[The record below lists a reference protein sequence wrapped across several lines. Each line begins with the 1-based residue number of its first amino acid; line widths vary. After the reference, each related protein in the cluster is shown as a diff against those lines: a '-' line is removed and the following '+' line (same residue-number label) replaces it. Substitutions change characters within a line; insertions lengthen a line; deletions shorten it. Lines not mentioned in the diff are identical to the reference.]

1 MKNFP
6 LVTFLIAILI
16 ILVVSCK
23 MESSIPNNTNQR
35 PNLLV
40 GAASNLEYIFTD
52 MGIDFEKQTGD
63 KVIFA
68 FGSSGNL
75 ARQLEH
81 GAKFDLYASADP
93 SYVEY
98 LENLGLVIPEGSSI
112 FAQGLLVAITFLGNE
127 PHTSWEELALS
138 DNVRFIAVANPSS
151 APYGYQSLSMLQGS
165 SIWQHIQE
173 KIIITESAAQV
184 VHLVSSRNADL
195 GFTAQSLVQ
204 KNKPES
210 IFIVPISSC
219 SYSSLPQTISLIS
232 TSKNTEYAADFLQF
246 AKNWSSPFK
255 LIEYGYS
262 PNGNSSLRKECT
274 S

>member
-127 PHTSWEELALS
+127 PHTSWVYSSGKPFFGPLRISITIDAPRIQYLAAYS
-138 DNVRFIAVANPSS
+138 RKNHHNGERCPSS
-151 APYGYQSLSMLQGS
+151 SLG
-165 SIWQHIQE
+165 I
-173 KIIITESAAQV
+173 
-184 VHLVSSRNADL
+184 
-195 GFTAQSLVQ
+195 
-204 KNKPES
+204 KPECRFRVHCS
-210 IFIVPISSC
+210 I
-219 SYSSLPQTISLIS
+219 IS
-232 TSKNTEYAADFLQF
+232 TEKQA
-246 AKNWSSPFK
+246 
-255 LIEYGYS
+255 
-262 PNGNSSLRKECT
+262 
-274 S
+274 